1 MSTGR
6 SPSGVGR
13 IAGEVADIQQITLMD
28 KFAMLLMMLAA
39 LNMALFVFNLVPLLP
54 LDGGHIATALWEAV
68 KRPIQRA
75 RGVTGRIYADAAKGM
90 PIAYG
95 VSLVLIVMFVL
106 LAYADIVN
114 PVKLGN

>member
-1 MSTGR
+1 M
-6 SPSGVGR
+6 
-13 IAGEVADIQQITLMD
+13 
-28 KFAMLLMMLAA
+28 K
-39 LNMALFVFNLVPLLP
+39 
-54 LDGGHIATALWEAV
+54 
-68 KRPIQRA
+68 
-75 RGVTGRIYADAAKGM
+75 GRIYADAAKGM

>member
-1 MSTGR
+1 
-6 SPSGVGR
+6 
-13 IAGEVADIQQITLMD
+13 
-28 KFAMLLMMLAA
+28 
-39 LNMALFVFNLVPLLP
+39 MALEFYSDLRDGDYVTHILTTTAHAYLLFFSNLGKVYRL
-54 LDGGHIATALWEAV
+54 
-68 KRPIQRA
+68 
-75 RGVTGRIYADAAKGM
+75 RGLEIPERERTAKGM